1 MLFLYRHPFVRA
13 FGITMEKL
21 ENQRILIIGGNSG
34 MGLACARRL
43 VAKGAQVII
52 ASRSQASL
60 DAALAT
66 LPSHATAHVVDFSS
80 EASLEALFAA
90 TGHIDHLVLA
100 ASSSAAWGP
109 FREVSGAS
117 LLKAFEQKALGYWQ
131 SIRAAL
137 PHLRKDGSITLLSGT
152 ASRTPLMH
160 TAGLAAVNG
169 AITQMGQTLAMELAP
184 LRVNVISPGLIDTP
198 AYDHLSHDAKAALFD
213 GMVKDLHVGRAG
225 TSEEVAQAMEFVIT
239 NDFTT
244 GALIDIDGGAR

>member
-1 MLFLYRHPFVRA
+1 
-13 FGITMEKL
+13 MENL

-43 VAKGAQVII
+43 ASKGAQVII

-66 LPSHATAHVVDFSS
+66 MAGKVAAHVVDFSS
-80 EASLEALFAA
+80 EASLEELFSAV
-90 TGHIDHLVLA
+90 GHIDHLVLA

-109 FREVSGAS
+109 LSEVDGAS

-131 SIRAAL
+131 SVRAAL
-137 PHLRKDGSITLLSGT
+137 PYLRKNGSVTLLSGT

-198 AYDHLSHDAKAALFD
+198 AYDHLSRDAKTALFD
-213 GMVKDLHVGRAG
+213 GMIKDLHVGRAG

-244 GALIDIDGGAR
+244 GALIDIDGGSR

>member
-1 MLFLYRHPFVRA
+1 MLFRVPTSVVRLS
-13 FGITMEKL
+13 GTTMENI
-21 ENQRILIIGGNSG
+21 ENQRIVIIGGNSG

-43 VAKGAQVII
+43 ASKGARVVI
-52 ASRSQASL
+52 ASRTQASL

-66 LPSHATAHVVDFSS
+66 MPGNATAHTVDFSS
-80 EASLEALFAA
+80 ESSLEKLFSAI
-90 TGHIDHLVLA
+90 GRVDHLVLT

-109 FREVSGAS
+109 FRDVNGAS
-117 LLKAFEQKALGYWQ
+117 LLRAFEQKALGYWQ

-137 PHLRKDGSITLLSGT
+137 PYLRKDGSVTLLSGT
-152 ASRTPLMH
+152 ASRTALMH

-198 AYDHLSHDAKAALFD
+198 AYDHLSNDAKAALFSS
-213 GMVKDLHVGRAG
+213 MIKDLHVGRAG
-225 TSEEVAQAMEFVIT
+225 TPEEVAQAMEFVIT

-244 GALIDIDGGAR
+244 GALIDIDGGSR

>member
-1 MLFLYRHPFVRA
+1 
-13 FGITMEKL
+13 MENLK
-21 ENQRILIIGGNSG
+21 NQRILIIGGSSG

-43 VAKGAQVII
+43 ASKGAHVII

-60 DAALAT
+60 DAALTTVPGSA
-66 LPSHATAHVVDFSS
+66 SAHVVDFSS
-80 EASLEALFAA
+80 ESSLEALFTAV
-90 TGHIDHLVLA
+90 GRIDHLVLA

-109 FREVSGAS
+109 FRDVSGAV

-137 PHLRKDGSITLLSGT
+137 PHLRKDGSVTLLSGT
-152 ASRTPLMH
+152 ASRTALMH
-160 TAGLAAVNG
+160 TAGLAAING

-184 LRVNVISPGLIDTP
+184 LRVNVVSPGLIDTP
-198 AYDHLSHDAKAALFD
+198 AYDHLSHEAKTALFD
-213 GMVKDLHVGRAG
+213 GMIKDLHVGRAG

-244 GALIDIDGGAR
+244 GALIDIDGGSR